1 MAQCFGLAAP
11 RTHESRS
18 LKTGRLAVTELV
30 SDAPT
35 DRPTASIG
43 QEDAYLIG
51 VQLRDCPDHELW
63 FDGRPARPPAYR
75 AGEVCFYDLRRDPV
89 AFIRNGY
96 HSLQFYL
103 PLSAL
108 AQVTEDQGG
117 HRLDELRHRFAEGH
131 DDPIMH
137 HLAMAILPA
146 FAGDARV
153 DGLFLDHVLQ
163 AVLAHVT
170 ARYGEG
176 RPADRGALAAWQVT
190 RAKEMMRTRLSGEV
204 SLDELAKACGLS
216 VGHFARAFRRS
227 TGVPP
232 HRWLV
237 RLRLELAA
245 GMLRDNRLPLSR
257 IAADCGFSDQSHFTR
272 AFSRAMGMAPGAW
285 RRLHGAPRLV
295 GRRETEA
302 GTI

>member
-1 MAQCFGLAAP
+1 
-11 RTHESRS
+11 
-18 LKTGRLAVTELV
+18 
-30 SDAPT
+30 
-35 DRPTASIG
+35 
-43 QEDAYLIG
+43 
-51 VQLRDCPDHELW
+51 
-63 FDGRPARPPAYR
+63 
-75 AGEVCFYDLRRDPV
+75 
-89 AFIRNGY
+89 
-96 HSLQFYL
+96 
-103 PLSAL
+103 
-108 AQVTEDQGG
+108 
-117 HRLDELRHRFAEGH
+117 
-131 DDPIMH
+131 
-137 HLAMAILPA
+137 
-146 FAGDARV
+146 
-153 DGLFLDHVLQ
+153 
-163 AVLAHVT
+163 
-170 ARYGEG
+170 
-176 RPADRGALAAWQVT
+176 
-190 RAKEMMRTRLSGEV
+190 MMRTRLSGEV

-227 TGVPP
+227 TGVAP